1 MNDLNPPQQTRQPL
15 FHLTPMVKALLAV
28 NIAVHVLRLLLSER
42 TDDLLV
48 AVFGFIPA
56 RLSEAFDLWALATF
70 ITYQFLHE
78 GFAHLAI
85 NMLFT
90 MAVGTACERRLG
102 AWRVLIYALACGAA
116 GALVHLALLPD
127 DRVVLIGFSGATSG
141 LMAGTLLIATDPH
154 GLRLNQRFLS
164 FSAVW
169 IGLNAITGITGG
181 LPMAADLNIA
191 WVAHIG
197 GYLAGV
203 ALIGPLDP
211 WRTRGR

>member
-1 MNDLNPPQQTRQPL
+1 MNDSPTSPQTRQPL
-15 FHLTPMVKALLAV
+15 FHLTPMVKVLLAV

-42 TDDLLV
+42 SDDVLV
-48 AVFGFIPA
+48 AMFGFIPA
-56 RLSEAFDLWALATF
+56 RITEAFDFSALATF

-102 AWRVLIYALACGAA
+102 AWRVLLFALACGAA
-116 GALVHLALLPD
+116 GALVHLALLPH
-127 DRVVLIGFSGATSG
+127 DRVVLVGFSGATSG
-141 LMAGTLLIATDPH
+141 LMAGTLLLATDPYD
-154 GLRLNQRFLS
+154 LRLNQRFLS

-169 IGLNAITGITGG
+169 IGLNAISGISGG

-203 ALIGPLDP
+203 ALMRALDP
-211 WRTRGR
+211 WR

>member
-1 MNDLNPPQQTRQPL
+1 MNDFNTPQRTSQPIFNL
-15 FHLTPMVKALLAV
+15 SPMVKVLLAV
-28 NIAVHVLRLLLSER
+28 NIAVHLLRLLLSPE

-56 RLSEAFDLWALATF
+56 RLSEAFDVWALATF

-102 AWRVLIYALACGAA
+102 PWRLLLFALMCGAA
-116 GALVHLALLPD
+116 GALAHLAFLPHD
-127 DRVVLIGFSGATSG
+127 PIVLVGFSGATSG
-141 LMAGTLLIATDPH
+141 LMAGTLLIATDPYD
-154 GLRLNQRFLS
+154 LRLNQRFLS

-169 IGLNAITGITGG
+169 IGLNAITGISGG
-181 LPMAADLNIA
+181 LPLAADLNIA
-191 WVAHIG
+191 WIAHIG
-197 GYLAGV
+197 GYVAG
-203 ALIGPLDP
+203 ALLIKALDP
-211 WRTRGR
+211 WR